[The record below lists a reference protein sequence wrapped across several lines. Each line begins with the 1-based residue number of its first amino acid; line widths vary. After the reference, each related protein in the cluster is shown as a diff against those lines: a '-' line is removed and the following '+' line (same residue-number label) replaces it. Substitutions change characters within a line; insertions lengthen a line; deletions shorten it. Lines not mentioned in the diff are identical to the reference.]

1 MKNVKLDDIR
11 IDGGTQ
17 GRAVIDQPTVYSY
30 LENMKEG
37 DQFPA
42 IETVFD
48 GSTHWLVDGFHR
60 YHAYKLLGV
69 KSVEVKYKPG
79 TLEDAQV
86 ASFGVNGRHG
96 KPRTN
101 EDKRKVVQ
109 AALEHPLT
117 QDKSAYEIAKIC
129 CVSQSFVASIRDP
142 EVATKQKEAKEK
154 SVVKKA
160 EKIKESRELESIT
173 DQTSS
178 PEVPSGSDGAEP
190 SREEIEAAEEAMKA
204 DQDMMYKML
213 EADDA
218 LAVAVEEN
226 KRLNLRVAQLEAR
239 LRGLM
244 NERNEAVDMIQKLQK
259 QIAKSKK

>member
-17 GRAVIDQPTVYSY
+17 GRVVIDQPTVYAY
-30 LENMKEG
+30 REAMAEG
-37 DQFPA
+37 DVFPLM
-42 IETVFD
+42 ETMFD
-48 GSTHWLVDGFHR
+48 GTTHWLIDGFHR
-60 YHAYKLLGV
+60 YHAYKLMGV
-69 KSVEVKYKPG
+69 KTVEVKYKPG
-79 TLEDAQV
+79 TLEEAQV

-101 EDKRKVVQ
+101 DDKRKVVL
-109 AALEHPLT
+109 AAFENPLT
-117 QDKSAYEIAKIC
+117 KNLSNSEIASIC
-129 CVSQSFVASIRDP
+129 CVSKPFVGAMRDP
-142 EVATKQKEAKEK
+142 SVAEKQKEAREK
-154 SVVKKA
+154 NTVKKA
-160 EKIKESRELESIT
+160 REIEPESNPIT
-173 DQTSS
+173 
-178 PEVPSGSDGAEP
+178 PEAPKVDDGAP
-190 SREEIEAAEEAMKA
+190 SREEIEASEEAMKA

-226 KRLNLRVAQLEAR
+226 KRLNLRVSQLEAR